1 MRNRRKMETVRIRKA
16 NATTE
21 KEKVMYFAQDRDVST
36 RILAILSVGQT
47 KSGVKKE
54 VIGADGKTTAIFMPE
69 ITRYKVIC
77 GSNGKVG
84 TRYNVIKYPKKKRV
98 ELSKRLLLITVL

>member
-36 RILAILSVGQT
+36 CILAILSVGQT
-47 KSGVKKE
+47 K
-54 VIGADGKTTAIFMPE
+54 
-69 ITRYKVIC
+69 
-77 GSNGKVG
+77 
-84 TRYNVIKYPKKKRV
+84 
-98 ELSKRLLLITVL
+98 